1 MISSMA
7 TLAQSIVENCFKRS
21 KSICISVCVIE
32 KCVKF
37 IHSSPKITHISQAK
51 DV

>member
-7 TLAQSIVENCFKRS
+7 TLAQSIMENCFKRS
-21 KSICISVCVIE
+21 KSICISIYVIE

-37 IHSSPKITHISQAK
+37 THSSPKITHISQVK

>member
-1 MISSMA
+1 MA

-21 KSICISVCVIE
+21 KSICISVCLIE
-32 KCVKF
+32 NGVKF